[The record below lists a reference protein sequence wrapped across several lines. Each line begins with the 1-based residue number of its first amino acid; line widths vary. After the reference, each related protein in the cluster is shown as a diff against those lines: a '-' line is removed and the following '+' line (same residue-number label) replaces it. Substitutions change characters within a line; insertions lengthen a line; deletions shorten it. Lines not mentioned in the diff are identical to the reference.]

1 MFLFQTYRK
10 VQHRHHQE
18 KLLRLVYTK
27 EYMKNVLKV
36 FFILLEIFIIAAL
49 VILLVDMMAIVH
61 VDVVG
66 VKQSKKL
73 K

>member
-1 MFLFQTYRK
+1 MFLFQIYRK
-10 VQHRHHQE
+10 AQHRHHQQ
-18 KLLRLVYTK
+18 KLLSLVHTK
-27 EYMKNVLKV
+27 EYMKNMLNI
-36 FFILLEIFIIAAL
+36 FFILLEVFIIAAF
-49 VILLVDMMAIVH
+49 VTLLVDMKSIVH

>member
-1 MFLFQTYRK
+1 
-10 VQHRHHQE
+10 
-18 KLLRLVYTK
+18 
-27 EYMKNVLKV
+27 MKNMLNV
-36 FFILLEIFIIAAL
+36 FFILLEVFIIAAF
-49 VILLVDMMAIVH
+49 VTLLVYMKSIVH